1 MKKNRSFVFG
11 LIALIFAL
19 TLAGCKD
26 NPKTLAKQTYDL
38 TQAVLANPLK
48 MVGGLVKATNIKKKV
63 EKLSPADKQIYN
75 DELARL
81 SAQGEGEPGILGGLL
96 GGNSAAVGESL
107 GALLGA
113 IGTLNTS
120 GAAPTAPAGESATTS
135 TGGGS
140 QTTFTLTDIPSKY
153 NGKYARISLIGD
165 VMLTGA
171 QNITSNAVTLPK
183 ISNGKVTIP
192 LWVIQNT
199 SSFVKYTGNGAFTL
213 GTVNLYNSGNDNT
226 NAAQKE
232 LVDVVFM
239 SFAFSNGNA
248 TKSWKDA
255 ITVVEQ

>member
-1 MKKNRSFVFG
+1 MKKNRFFVFG
-11 LIALIFAL
+11 LIALSFTLI
-19 TLAGCKD
+19 LAGCRE
-26 NPKTLAKQTYDL
+26 NPKALAKQTYDL
-38 TQAVLANPLK
+38 TQAVVANPLK

-63 EKLSPADKQIYN
+63 DKLSPADKQIYN

-81 SAQGEGEPGILGGLL
+81 SAQGEGEPGILNGLL

-107 GALLGA
+107 SALLGV
-113 IGTLNTS
+113 IGALNT
-120 GAAPTAPAGESATTS
+120 AQTAPAGESATTS
-135 TGGGS
+135 TGSGS

-171 QNITSNAVTLPK
+171 KNITSNAVTLPQ

-199 SSFVKYTGNGAFTL
+199 SSFVKYTGNGAFSL

-226 NAAQKE
+226 KTAQKE

-239 SFAFSNGNA
+239 SFTFSNGNA

-255 ITVVEQ
+255 LTVVEQ